1 MMRWSTCNLFYSL
14 ICIIP
19 RVLITNANRVCI
31 VQAKN
36 KSLLLYV
43 SLLKR
48 LHCEFQFLLQLPCS
62 VVESLTSCSRST
74 RLRVL
79 LKRLPRLRTN
89 YWAVWIHFR
98 VCNKAKLEKEQTAQ
112 ENRTSTNSKLVP
124 SKMARTSSSYA
135 KRPNFTTW
143 FYRMS
148 VFLTNEI
155 ILWKKNIFKYF
166 STLHSFIE

>member
-98 VCNKAKLEKEQTAQ
+98 VCNKASSKKNKQHRKTELRRTA
-112 ENRTSTNSKLVP
+112 
-124 SKMARTSSSYA
+124 SSSQVKWREHLPA
-135 KRPNFTTW
+135 MR
-143 FYRMS
+143 RG
-148 VFLTNEI
+148 LT
-155 ILWKKNIFKYF
+155 LP
-166 STLHSFIE
+166 LDFIEWVFF